1 MNLYLLFQV
10 IQRSK
15 KPLNLKK
22 DASGF
27 TLVELI
33 VVIALLGLLATLA
46 GGQIFSQFTKGKIN
60 TTKIQMR
67 QLGTVLDQFR
77 AECGFYPSSEQG
89 LDALV
94 QKPTIG
100 RECRN
105 YQNEGYMKD
114 KKVPKDGFGFDFGYQ
129 SDGNSY
135 VITSFGADGKEGG
148 TEADADIQSDKME

>member
-1 MNLYLLFQV
+1 MKNQKLKRLFKALQTPV
-10 IQRSK
+10 Q
-15 KPLNLKK
+15 PVPN
-22 DASGF
+22 DAGF

-33 VVIALLGLLATLA
+33 VVIALLGLLATIA

-89 LDALV
+89 LDALL
-94 QKPTIG
+94 QKPSIG
-100 RECRN
+100 RECKN
-105 YQNEGYMKD
+105 YQTEGYLKD
-114 KKVPKDGFGFDFGYQ
+114 KKLPKDGFGNDFGYQ
-129 SDGNSY
+129 SDGNTY

-148 TEADADIQSDKME
+148 TEADADINSDKMD

>member
-1 MNLYLLFQV
+1 MNEKQ
-10 IQRSK
+10 
-15 KPLNLKK
+15 LKK
-22 DASGF
+22 TLELLTAPLDQKKSNSGF

-100 RECRN
+100 RECKN
-105 YQNEGYMKD
+105 YQNEGYMKE

-129 SDGNSY
+129 SDGNNY

-148 TEADADIQSDKME
+148 ADADADIQSDKMD